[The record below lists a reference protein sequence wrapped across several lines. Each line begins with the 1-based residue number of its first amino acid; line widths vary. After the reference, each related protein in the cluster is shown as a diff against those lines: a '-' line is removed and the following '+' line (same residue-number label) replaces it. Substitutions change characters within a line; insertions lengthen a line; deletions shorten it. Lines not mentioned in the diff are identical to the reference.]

1 MALMPYNKEDNQLWF
16 WSNEEKTIL
25 ENKKYSYS
33 KLLIY
38 LIGMYRVGEPKRD
51 NMPYR
56 NAQPIVRLHGLLRC
70 LMNGNFVD
78 FQNMC
83 NFKISHH

>member
-33 KLLIY
+33 KLLID
-38 LIGMYRVGEPKRD
+38 LIGMYK
-51 NMPYR
+51 Y
-56 NAQPIVRLHGLLRC
+56 H
-70 LMNGNFVD
+70 
-78 FQNMC
+78 
-83 NFKISHH
+83 K